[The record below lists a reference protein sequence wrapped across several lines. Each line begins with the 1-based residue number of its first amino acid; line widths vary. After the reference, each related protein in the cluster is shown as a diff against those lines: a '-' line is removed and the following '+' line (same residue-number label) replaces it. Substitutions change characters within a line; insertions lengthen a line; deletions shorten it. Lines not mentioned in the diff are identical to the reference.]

1 MRKQSYGRIV
11 VTSSVAGIFGN
22 FGQVRVVTCDTGG
35 TADTGQANYSAAKLG
50 LVGLSSTLS
59 QEGAKYNIHSNVIVP
74 MAASR
79 MTEGIIPAEMLDQLA
94 PEHIAPVVAW
104 LCHED
109 CPASGQVVEALAGW
123 AGAYRWQRSQG
134 AVLGQ
139 VRSQGHMA
147 TWSHG
152 MVTSPAQAAT
162 MESVRAQWDKV
173 VDFSGGDFPSSHQEA
188 TMEVIMRLNQAKSG
202 VNILTRYLHS
212 RSFIKIFLG

>member
-22 FGQVRVVTCDTGG
+22 FGQVRVVMCDTGS

-79 MTEGIIPAEMLDQLA
+79 MTEGIIPAEMLEQLA

-139 VRSQGHMA
+139 VRSHGHMV
-147 TWSHG
+147 TWSRGH
-152 MVTSPAQAAT
+152 MVTRS
-162 MESVRAQWDKV
+162 EGHKV
-173 VDFSGGDFPSSHQEA
+173 
-188 TMEVIMRLNQAKSG
+188 T
-202 VNILTRYLHS
+202 
-212 RSFIKIFLG
+212 